1 MSAANSEQLHR
12 STLRIYGNLMEQFN
26 PGLQKLASLGRSYVE
41 AFQALTVTSEA
52 YFSALAKMGEQA
64 LHSMSSRSLGDVIIQ
79 ISECQRR
86 LTSELEG
93 VFCWFHAEVVQEMG
107 ANVKLDTDYISGS
120 RRRYEMEVRSRQRR
134 GPGGY
139 KDTLDSL
146 EHFLR
151 QSQREAL
158 KEEERRYRFLAEKHC
173 GLTQSLLHLLN
184 KMGGA
189 MQQRAEGWRER
200 VSETRG
206 VSRARTPAL
215 PEQDALPR
223 PPPAGPFL
231 QTGREEE
238 RHWAGREGQPPERA
252 PSRGSTPIL
261 ARHSRSSSVGEA
273 LSAAGFK
280 QVRALVPHPASANP
294 TLLPFSRGDTLT
306 VLVPQAH
313 NGWLYGRA
321 EGSARQGWFPAAYVG
336 PLAESTGE
344 SGCSTTLRSSHSV
357 GDLLDQPDDTLRPA
371 GQQNGVPPPA
381 PPLPRPT
388 STGLAEQR
396 PTTPTPARR
405 VEADTD
411 NKRSK
416 DQGPRPEL
424 FPRGTNPFAT
434 VKLRPTATNDR
445 SAPRIP

>member
-1 MSAANSEQLHR
+1 MGSVPALTCVCMCVRGRGGDTRTDRDFAMSAANSEQLHR

-107 ANVKLDTDYISGS
+107 ANVKLDTDYISVGTS
-120 RRRYEMEVRSRQRR
+120 PQLLLGARY
-134 GPGGY
+134 
-139 KDTLDSL
+139 
-146 EHFLR
+146 
-151 QSQREAL
+151 
-158 KEEERRYRFLAEKHC
+158 
-173 GLTQSLLHLLN
+173 
-184 KMGGA
+184 
-189 MQQRAEGWRER
+189 
-200 VSETRG
+200 
-206 VSRARTPAL
+206 
-215 PEQDALPR
+215 
-223 PPPAGPFL
+223 
-231 QTGREEE
+231 
-238 RHWAGREGQPPERA
+238 
-252 PSRGSTPIL
+252 
-261 ARHSRSSSVGEA
+261 
-273 LSAAGFK
+273 
-280 QVRALVPHPASANP
+280 
-294 TLLPFSRGDTLT
+294 
-306 VLVPQAH
+306 
-313 NGWLYGRA
+313 
-321 EGSARQGWFPAAYVG
+321 QGWFPAAYVG

-411 NKRSK
+411 NK
-416 DQGPRPEL
+416 QGA
-424 FPRGTNPFAT
+424 FAT
-434 VKLRPTATNDR
+434 VLFSMTPQP
-445 SAPRIP
+445 SFWWLQGGSSSC

>member
-107 ANVKLDTDYISGS
+107 ANVKLDTDYISETGGP
-120 RRRYEMEVRSRQRR
+120 RRNRSSSYTVAHARSWKGRR
-134 GPGGY
+134 TRSSSDSIGVLTETGRKTAVEGTGECGQLRHLGEAISKSQIPE
-139 KDTLDSL
+139 LDSSL
-146 EHFLR
+146 VNCRLFFYPR
-151 QSQREAL
+151 Q
-158 KEEERRYRFLAEKHC
+158 
-173 GLTQSLLHLLN
+173 
-184 KMGGA
+184 
-189 MQQRAEGWRER
+189 
-200 VSETRG
+200 
-206 VSRARTPAL
+206 
-215 PEQDALPR
+215 PR

-252 PSRGSTPIL
+252 PSRGERTEDVTGGVSVVGVSMGVTVVGV
-261 ARHSRSSSVGEA
+261 SVVGVSMGVTGGVSVVGVSVGVTGGV
-273 LSAAGFK
+273 SVVG
-280 QVRALVPHPASANP
+280 VGVSVGV
-294 TLLPFSRGDTLT
+294 T
-306 VLVPQAH
+306 
-313 NGWLYGRA
+313 
-321 EGSARQGWFPAAYVG
+321 QGWFPAAYVG

-445 SAPRIP
+445 SAPRI